1 VQAEPTEIRN
11 YLTPDGKSPYEN
23 WFNSLRDNKGKA
35 KIRIRLGR
43 IMAGNMGDYRSVGSG
58 VFEFKIDYGP
68 GYRIYFGR
76 LGLTIV
82 LLLCGGDKD
91 SQKRDIRKAK
101 EYWQDYES
109 RTNSDQ

>member
-1 VQAEPTEIRN
+1 VEAEPKEIRN
-11 YLTPDGKSPYEN
+11 YLTPDGKSPYED
-23 WFNSLRDNKGKA
+23 WFNSLRDNKAKA
-35 KIRIRLGR
+35 KIRIRIGR
-43 IMAGNMGDYRSVGSG
+43 VMAGNMGDYRSVGSG
-58 VFEFKIDYGP
+58 VFEFRIDYGP

-76 LGLTIV
+76 LGSTIV

-91 SQKRDIRKAK
+91 SQKRDIRQAK